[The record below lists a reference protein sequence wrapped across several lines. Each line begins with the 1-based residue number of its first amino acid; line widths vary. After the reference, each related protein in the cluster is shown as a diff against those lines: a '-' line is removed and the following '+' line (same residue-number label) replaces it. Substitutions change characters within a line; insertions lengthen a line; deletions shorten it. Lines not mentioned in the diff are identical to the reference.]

1 MLSEHTGIKLKIN
14 NRKIPVQSQNIQ
26 RLNNILPNSTQV
38 KEVSRKVLK
47 YFGLN
52 EKENATQQNLWDA
65 MKAVLRGEST
75 ALNV

>member
-38 KEVSRKVLK
+38 KEVSSEVSK
-47 YFGLN
+47 YFVLYEN
-52 EKENATQQNLWDA
+52 KNIIHKNSWDIVKE
-65 MKAVLRGEST
+65 VLRGKFI
-75 ALNV
+75 AQN